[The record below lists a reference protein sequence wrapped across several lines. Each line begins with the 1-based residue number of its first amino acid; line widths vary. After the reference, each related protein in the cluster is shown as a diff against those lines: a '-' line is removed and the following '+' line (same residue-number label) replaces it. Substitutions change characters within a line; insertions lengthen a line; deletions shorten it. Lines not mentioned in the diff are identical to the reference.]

1 MNAIR
6 EWAKDQG
13 VEVADRGRLPKSL
26 VVDYLMAHP
35 AEARKF
41 LVSKGIEVGHRGRIS
56 EVKVGLAVSK
66 RD

>member
-35 AEARKF
+35 AEARSSSCLRALR
-41 LVSKGIEVGHRGRIS
+41 LVIAGGSVRLR
-56 EVKVGLAVSK
+56 LALL
-66 RD
+66 